1 MRNRRAA
8 DFQICQP
15 PISNRRQPANYPTNP
30 TMTVST
36 TTQQKPKPLSLPA
49 RPDEDSIIGKA
60 YDPKLAR
67 RLARYLLP
75 YKWQVLSAMLWML
88 FAMSAYIAGP
98 YLIKVALDGGI
109 AAGNVDVLQQAVA
122 FYLLASVAFW
132 IGTFFRV
139 RTMAVTG
146 QSIIYDLRRELF
158 DHIQHLSLGFFSRYA
173 VGRLISR
180 VMNDVGVLREL
191 ITWAVVAVVRDF
203 FDLFGTL
210 AAMFILNWQLTL
222 LSLIVLPLMTIA
234 TEIFRRRA
242 RENYCKVRSAVGWVN
257 AVLNENIVGVR
268 VVQSFSREDYNYEV
282 FAREVNGNHLRASNV
297 AAMTISVFFPTVDFI
312 GSVALGL
319 VMYVGGLIVLG
330 QFGFTASFTAGT
342 LVAFALYIERFFAPI
357 RDLAQR
363 YNNFQ
368 AAMVSSERIF
378 ELLDTP
384 IEVQDAPHAREMPTI
399 RGEVVFDH
407 VGFHYSDDPT
417 PVLQDINLRIAPGQT
432 IALVGE
438 TGAGKSTFARLV
450 SRFYDVTEG
459 AVRIDGMDIRT
470 VTQNSLRR
478 QMGIVLQDPFLF
490 SGTIRDNIRYGA
502 LDAKDDAII
511 QAAQAVGAH
520 EFIMNLEKG
529 YDTLVGEGGAIL
541 SGGQRQ
547 LISFARALLADPRI
561 LILDEATSSVDT
573 QTERVIQ
580 AALERLLKDRTSFV
594 IAHRLSTI
602 TRADKIIVIDKGR
615 IAEAGTH
622 AELLQKRGQYFDL
635 YTMAFTERT

>member
-1 MRNRRAA
+1 
-8 DFQICQP
+8 
-15 PISNRRQPANYPTNP
+15 
-30 TMTVST
+30 MTVVT
-36 TTQQKPKPLSLPA
+36 TTQQKPKPLSVPA

-60 YDPKLAR
+60 YDPKITR
-67 RLARYLLP
+67 RLLRYLLP
-75 YKWQVLSAMLWML
+75 YKWQVASALAWMF

-98 YLIKVALDGGI
+98 YLIKIALDGGI
-109 AAGNVDVLQQAVA
+109 AAGNLGVLEQAVA
-122 FYLLASVAFW
+122 LFLLASVAFW
-132 IGTFFRV
+132 IGTYFRV

-146 QSIIYDLRRELF
+146 QSIIYDMRRGLF
-158 DHIQHLSLGFFSRYA
+158 DHLQVLSLGFFSRYA

-180 VMNDVGVLREL
+180 VINDVGVLREL
-191 ITWAVVAVVRDF
+191 ITWAVVAVVRDV
-203 FDLFGTL
+203 FDLFGTSV
-210 AAMFILNWQLTL
+210 AMFALNWQLTL
-222 LSLIVLPLMTIA
+222 LSFIVLPLMGVA
-234 TEIFRRRA
+234 TEMFRRRA
-242 RENYCKVRSAVGWVN
+242 RENYRKVRSAVGWVN

-282 FAREVNGNHLRASNV
+282 FAREVNGNYLRASNV
-297 AAMTISVFFPTVDFI
+297 AALTISVFFPTVDFI

-319 VMYVGGLIVLG
+319 VIYVGGLVVLG
-330 QFGFTASFTAGT
+330 QFGITASFTAGT
-342 LVAFALYIERFFAPI
+342 LVAFAMYIDRFFNPI

-384 IEVQDAPHAREMPTI
+384 IEVKDEPHAHAMPTI
-399 RGEVVFDH
+399 RGEVNFDH

-417 PVLQDINLRIAPGQT
+417 PVLQDINLRIKAGQT

-450 SRFYDVTEG
+450 SRFYDVTAG
-459 AVRIDGMDIRT
+459 AVRIDGIDIRT

-478 QMGIVLQDPFLF
+478 QMGNVLQDPFLF
-490 SGTIRDNIRYGA
+490 SGTIKENIGYGA
-502 LDAKDDAII
+502 LDASADTIVE
-511 QAAQAVGAH
+511 AAKAVGAH
-520 EFIMNLEKG
+520 DFIMNLDKG

-602 TRADKIIVIDKGR
+602 TRADKIVVIDKGR
-615 IAEAGTH
+615 ISEEGTH

-635 YTMAFTERT
+635 YTMAFAERA